1 MSEQL
6 LDQLRDVAL
15 ALPEV
20 TEVISHK
27 APAFYIRKRAFCRFH
42 EFDYNG
48 DGRTALW
55 CQAEPGVAAD
65 MAAAEP
71 GRFFQP
77 QPSAGGIFE
86 SWLGVYLD
94 TSGSDAVDWDEI
106 AAILAD
112 AYRQVAPKKLIAQLG
127 PNSA

>member
-6 LDQLRDVAL
+6 LGRLRETAL

-42 EFDYNG
+42 EFDFTG
-48 DGRTALW
+48 DGRISLW

-71 GRFFQP
+71 ARFFQP
-77 QPSAGGIFE
+77 QPSAGGVFE

-94 TSGSDAVDWDEI
+94 TTGPDAVDWDEI

-112 AYRQVAPKKLIAQLG
+112 AYRQVAPKKLIARMDSVG
-127 PNSA
+127 